1 LRRENYWKAS
11 SKNLNKRSKFAQI
24 PSQFM
29 NTVTNSLLSIVVPLY
44 NEEDNVVLLTQ
55 KIRESL
61 SGYSYQIVYVD
72 DFSTDK
78 TRKAI
83 KGMDDPK
90 VHLIEL
96 KKNYGQ
102 SLALAAGIDYAEGE
116 YIITMDGDLQNDPS
130 DIPQM
135 LGHAVNDDYDV
146 VTGIRQKRKDS
157 PIKKIPSKIA
167 NFLVRRVTQLNIKD
181 NGCALKVF
189 TKDIAKGLNLYG
201 EMHRFITLL
210 AHLEGAQIK
219 QVPVKHHARHAGVS
233 KYGLERVFKVVA
245 DMMLLLFIRKYFQRP
260 IHLFGI
266 FGVLLIIL
274 GIFINIYLLIVKLG
288 FGEDIGS
295 RPLLIFGMMFILGGI
310 QLFTIGIVM
319 ELLIRTYYESQ
330 QKRPYRVKKITIG
343 DGKAA

>member
-1 LRRENYWKAS
+1 MT
-11 SKNLNKRSKFAQI
+11 
-24 PSQFM
+24 P
-29 NTVTNSLLSIVVPLY
+29 VTNALLSIVVPLY
-44 NEEDNVVLLTQ
+44 NEADNVTLLTQ
-55 KIRESL
+55 KIHESL
-61 SGYSYQIVYVD
+61 VGYQYEIVYID
-72 DFSTDK
+72 DFSTDG
-78 TRKAI
+78 TRKTV
-83 KGMDDPK
+83 KGLADEK

-102 SLALAAGIDYAEGE
+102 SLALAAGLDYANGD

-130 DIPQM
+130 DIPEM
-135 LGHAVNDDYDV
+135 LKYAIEDDYDV

-157 PIKKIPSKIA
+157 LIKKIPSKIA
-167 NFLVRRVTQLNIKD
+167 NFLVRRVTKLDIKD

-189 TKDIAKGLNLYG
+189 TKDIAKDLNLYG

-266 FGVLLIIL
+266 FGFMLILI
-274 GIFINIYLLIVKLG
+274 GVIINMYLLFVKFYL
-288 FGEDIGS
+288 GEDIGT
-295 RPLLIFGMMFILGGI
+295 RPLLIFGLMFILAGI

-330 QKRPYRVKKITIG
+330 NKRPYRVKKISVG
-343 DGKAA
+343 GQVS

>member
-1 LRRENYWKAS
+1 MD
-11 SKNLNKRSKFAQI
+11 I
-24 PSQFM
+24 
-29 NTVTNSLLSIVVPLY
+29 VTPSLLSVVVPLY
-44 NEEDNVVLLTQ
+44 KEEENVVLLTQ
-55 KIRESL
+55 KIHESL
-61 SGYSYQIVYVD
+61 PGYNYQIIYID

-78 TRKAI
+78 TKKVV
-83 KGMDDPK
+83 KGMEDPK

-102 SLALAAGIDYAEGE
+102 SLALAAGIDYAEGD

-135 LGHAVNDDYDV
+135 LSFAVNEDFDL

-157 PIKKIPSKIA
+157 LVKKIPSKIA
-167 NFLVRRVTQLNIKD
+167 NYMVRRVTKLDIKD

-189 TKDIAKGLNLYG
+189 SKDIAKDLNLYG

-266 FGVLLIIL
+266 FGFLLIIL
-274 GIFINIYLLIVKLG
+274 GVLINIYLLIVKFG
-288 FGEDIGS
+288 FGEDIGN
-295 RPLLIFGMMFILGGI
+295 RPLLTFGLMFILGGI

-330 QKRPYRVKKITIG
+330 QKRPYRIKKVSIG
-343 DGKAA
+343 GQSA

>member
-1 LRRENYWKAS
+1 
-11 SKNLNKRSKFAQI
+11 
-24 PSQFM
+24 M
-29 NTVTNSLLSIVVPLY
+29 TVLTDALLSIVVPLY
-44 NEEDNVVLLTQ
+44 NEEDNVVLLTE
-55 KIRESL
+55 KIHESL
-61 SGYSYQIVYVD
+61 VGYSYQIIYID
-72 DFSTDK
+72 DFSTDA
-78 TRKAI
+78 TRMVVK
-83 KGMDDPK
+83 KMNDNK

-135 LGHAVNDDYDV
+135 LAYAISEEYDLI
-146 VTGIRQKRKDS
+146 TGIRQKRKDS
-157 PIKKIPSKIA
+157 LVKKIPSKIA
-167 NFLVRRVTQLNIKD
+167 NFLVRRVTKLDIKD

-189 TKDIAKGLNLYG
+189 TKDIAKDLNLYG

-233 KYGLERVFKVVA
+233 KYGLERVFKVIA

-266 FGVLLIIL
+266 FGVLLILL
-274 GIFINIYLLIVKLG
+274 GGIINIYLLVVKLM
-288 FGEDIGS
+288 GEDIGN
-295 RPLLIFGMMFILGGI
+295 RPLLIFGLMFILAGI

-330 QKRPYRVKKITIG
+330 QKRPYRIKKILIG
-343 DGKAA
+343 DKAQ

>member
-1 LRRENYWKAS
+1 MKP
-11 SKNLNKRSKFAQI
+11 I
-24 PSQFM
+24 
-29 NTVTNSLLSIVVPLY
+29 TNSFLSIVVPLY
-44 NEEDNVVLLTQ
+44 NEQDNVVLLTK
-55 KIRESL
+55 KIHESL
-61 SGYSYQIVYVD
+61 PGYNYQIVYVD
-72 DFSTDK
+72 DFSTDN
-78 TRKAI
+78 TRKVV
-83 KGMDDPK
+83 KDMDDK
-90 VHLIEL
+90 RVHLIEL

-102 SLALAAGIDYAEGE
+102 SLALAAGMDYATGD

-135 LGHAVNDDYDV
+135 LAHAVAGEYDLI
-146 VTGIRQKRKDS
+146 TGIRQKRKDS
-157 PIKKIPSKIA
+157 LVKKIPSKIA
-167 NFLVRRVTQLNIKD
+167 NFLVRRVTKLDIKD

-210 AHLEGAQIK
+210 AYLEGAQIK
-219 QVPVKHHARHAGVS
+219 QVNVKHHARHAGKS

-330 QKRPYRVKKITIG
+330 QKRPYRIKKISIG

>member
-1 LRRENYWKAS
+1 MEPHTSA
-11 SKNLNKRSKFAQI
+11 
-24 PSQFM
+24 
-29 NTVTNSLLSIVVPLY
+29 LLSIVIPLY
-44 NEEDNVVLLTQ
+44 NEEENVLLLTG
-55 KIRESL
+55 KIHESL
-61 SGYSYQIVYVD
+61 TGYQYQIVYVD
-72 DFSTDK
+72 DYSTDRTK
-78 TRKAI
+78 EVVN
-83 KGMDDPK
+83 GMNDPK
-90 VHLIEL
+90 VHLVAL

-130 DIPQM
+130 DIPRM
-135 LGHAVNDDYDV
+135 LAYAVEGDFDV

-157 PIKKIPSKIA
+157 PLKKIPSKIA
-167 NFLVRRVTQLNIKD
+167 NFMVRRVTKLDIKD

-189 TKDIAKGLNLYG
+189 TRDIAKDLNLYG

-210 AHLEGAQIK
+210 AYLEGGRIK
-219 QVPVKHHARHAGVS
+219 QVPVKHHARNAGVS
-233 KYGLERVFKVVA
+233 KYGLERVFKVIA

-266 FGVLLIIL
+266 FGVLLILL
-274 GIFINIYLLIVKLG
+274 GVFINMYLLLVKFG
-288 FGEDIGS
+288 FGEDIGT

-330 QKRPYRVKKITIG
+330 KKRPYRIKNISIGGKIS
-343 DGKAA
+343 

>member
-1 LRRENYWKAS
+1 MS
-11 SKNLNKRSKFAQI
+11 
-24 PSQFM
+24 
-29 NTVTNSLLSIVVPLY
+29 TVTDSLLSIVVPLY

-55 KIRESL
+55 KINESL
-61 SGYSYQIVYVD
+61 EGYNYQIVYVD

-78 TRKAI
+78 TRIKA
-83 KGMDDPK
+83 KEMDDK
-90 VHLIEL
+90 RVHLIEL

-135 LGHAVNDDYDV
+135 LEYAITEEYDL

-157 PIKKIPSKIA
+157 QVKKIPSKIA
-167 NFLVRRVTQLNIKD
+167 NFLVRRVTKLDIKD

-189 TKDIAKGLNLYG
+189 TKDIAKSLNLYG

-266 FGVLLIIL
+266 FGVLLVIL
-274 GIFINIYLLIVKLG
+274 GILINVYLLIVKLG
-288 FGEDIGS
+288 FGQDIGT
-295 RPLLIFGMMFILGGI
+295 RPLLIFGMMFIVGGI

-330 QKRPYRVKKITIG
+330 QKRPYRIKKISIG

>member
-1 LRRENYWKAS
+1 MRPKTEA
-11 SKNLNKRSKFAQI
+11 
-24 PSQFM
+24 
-29 NTVTNSLLSIVVPLY
+29 LLSIVVPLY
-44 NEEDNVVLLTQ
+44 NEEANVALLTE
-55 KIRESL
+55 KIHESL
-61 SGYSYQIVYVD
+61 VGYQYQIVYVD
-72 DFSTDK
+72 DYSTDRTCK
-78 TRKAI
+78 VIQDLQDSR
-83 KGMDDPK
+83 
-90 VHLIEL
+90 VHLLAL

-102 SLALAAGIDYAEGE
+102 SLALAAGLDYAQGE

-135 LGHAVNDDYDV
+135 LDHALSGEYDV

-157 PIKKIPSKIA
+157 IVKKIPSKIA
-167 NFLVRRVTQLNIKD
+167 NFLVRRVTKLDIKD

-189 TKDIAKGLNLYG
+189 TRDIAKDLNLYG

-210 AHLEGAQIK
+210 AFLEGARFK
-219 QVPVKHHARHAGVS
+219 QVPVKHHARHGGVS

-266 FGVLLIIL
+266 LGVFLILLGLLI
-274 GIFINIYLLIVKLG
+274 NMYLLVVKLG

-295 RPLLIFGMMFILGGI
+295 RPLLIFGMMFILAGI

-330 QKRPYRVKKITIG
+330 SKRPYRIKNVSIG
-343 DGKAA
+343 GKPA

>member
-1 LRRENYWKAS
+1 M
-11 SKNLNKRSKFAQI
+11 QI
-24 PSQFM
+24 TSD
-29 NTVTNSLLSIVVPLY
+29 LLSIVVPLY
-44 NEEDNVVLLTQ
+44 NEEANVALLTQ
-55 KIRESL
+55 KIHESL
-61 SGYSYQIVYVD
+61 VGYNYEIIYVD
-72 DFSTDK
+72 DFSRDK
-78 TRKAI
+78 TRNVVKSLE
-83 KGMDDPK
+83 DQK
-90 VHLIEL
+90 VHLIAL

-102 SLALAAGIDYAEGE
+102 SLALAAGLDYAKGE
-116 YIITMDGDLQNDPS
+116 YIITMDGDLQNDPT

-135 LGHAVNDDYDV
+135 LTYAVSGKYDV

-157 PIKKIPSKIA
+157 LVKKIPSKIA
-167 NFLVRRVTQLNIKD
+167 NFLVRRVTKLDIKD

-189 TKDIAKGLNLYG
+189 TKDIAKDLNLYG

-266 FGVLLIIL
+266 FGFLLIIL
-274 GIFINIYLLIVKLG
+274 GFFINMYLLIVKLM
-288 FGEDIGS
+288 GEDIGT
-295 RPLLIFGMMFILGGI
+295 RPLLIFGLMFILAGI

-330 QKRPYRVKKITIG
+330 NKRPYRIKNITIG
-343 DGKAA
+343 GQPA

>member
-1 LRRENYWKAS
+1 MK
-11 SKNLNKRSKFAQI
+11 
-24 PSQFM
+24 P
-29 NTVTNSLLSIVVPLY
+29 VTLSLISIVIPLY
-44 NEEDNVVLLTQ
+44 NEEENVVLLTN
-55 KIRESL
+55 KINESL
-61 SGYSYQIVYVD
+61 KGYLHQIIYVD
-72 DFSTDK
+72 DFSTDN
-78 TRKAI
+78 TRKVI
-83 KGMDDPK
+83 KDMKDPN
-90 VHLIEL
+90 VHLIAL

-102 SLALAAGIDYAEGE
+102 SLALAAGIDYAQGE
-116 YIITMDGDLQNDPS
+116 YIITMDGDLQNDPQ
-130 DIPQM
+130 DIPKM
-135 LGHAVNDDYDV
+135 MEYVVSGEYDV

-157 PIKKIPSKIA
+157 LVKKIPSRIA
-167 NFLVRRVTQLNIKD
+167 NFMVRRVTKLDIKD

-189 TKDIAKGLNLYG
+189 TRDIAKDLNLYG

-219 QVPVKHHARHAGVS
+219 QVPVQHHARNAGVS

-266 FGVLLIIL
+266 IGVLLIIL

-288 FGEDIGS
+288 YGQDIGN
-295 RPLLIFGMMFILGGI
+295 RPLLIFGMMFILAGI

-330 QKRPYRVKKITIG
+330 NKRPYRIKNISVG
-343 DGKAA
+343 GQSS

>member
-1 LRRENYWKAS
+1 MNPSTKA
-11 SKNLNKRSKFAQI
+11 
-24 PSQFM
+24 
-29 NTVTNSLLSIVVPLY
+29 LLSIVVPLY
-44 NEEDNVVLLTQ
+44 NEADNVVLLTQ
-55 KIRESL
+55 KIHESL
-61 SGYSYQIVYVD
+61 KGYSYQIIYVD
-72 DFSTDK
+72 DFSKDN
-78 TRKAI
+78 TRAVI
-83 KGMDDPK
+83 SEMEDPK
-90 VHLIEL
+90 VHLVAL

-102 SLALAAGIDYAEGE
+102 SLALAAGIDYAQGE

-135 LGHAVNDDYDV
+135 LSYALSGEYDV

-157 PIKKIPSKIA
+157 LVKKIPSKIA
-167 NFLVRRVTQLNIKD
+167 NFMVRRVTKLDIKD

-189 TKDIAKGLNLYG
+189 TRDIAKDLNLYG

-210 AHLEGAQIK
+210 AFLEGAQIK
-219 QVPVKHHARHAGVS
+219 QVPVKHHARNAGVS

-266 FGVLLIIL
+266 LGVLLILL
-274 GIFINIYLLIVKLG
+274 GVFINFYLLVVKLG
-288 FGEDIGS
+288 FGEDIGN
-295 RPLLIFGMMFILGGI
+295 RPLLIFGMMFILAGI

-330 QKRPYRVKKITIG
+330 KKRPYRIKNVTIG
-343 DGKAA
+343 GKPA

>member
-1 LRRENYWKAS
+1 M
-11 SKNLNKRSKFAQI
+11 Q
-24 PSQFM
+24 P
-29 NTVTNSLLSIVVPLY
+29 VTNAFLSIVVPLY
-44 NEEDNVVLLTQ
+44 NEEDNAVLLTQ
-55 KIRESL
+55 KIHESL
-61 SGYSYQIVYVD
+61 EGYSYQIIYVD
-72 DFSTDK
+72 DFSKDR
-78 TRKAI
+78 TRAVVKE
-83 KGMDDPK
+83 MDDDK

-130 DIPQM
+130 DIPAM
-135 LGHAVNDDYDV
+135 LEFAITEEFDLI
-146 VTGIRQKRKDS
+146 TGIRQKRKDS
-157 PIKKIPSKIA
+157 LVKKIPSKIA
-167 NFLVRRVTQLNIKD
+167 NFLVRRVTKLDIKD

-189 TKDIAKGLNLYG
+189 TKDIAKDLNLYG

-219 QVPVKHHARHAGVS
+219 QVPVKHHARNAGVS

-266 FGVLLIIL
+266 FGVLLIMAGMLIET
-274 GIFINIYLLIVKLG
+274 YLLIVKFG
-288 FGEDIGS
+288 FGEDIGT

-330 QKRPYRVKKITIG
+330 SKRPYRIKKITIG
-343 DGKAA
+343 DGTAA

>member
-1 LRRENYWKAS
+1 MSL
-11 SKNLNKRSKFAQI
+11 
-24 PSQFM
+24 PS
-29 NTVTNSLLSIVVPLY
+29 NTLLSIVVPLY

-55 KIRESL
+55 KIHESL
-61 SGYSYQIVYVD
+61 KKYNYQIIYID
-72 DFSTDK
+72 DFSTDN
-78 TRKAI
+78 TRNVVKQ
-83 KGMDDPK
+83 MDDDK

-102 SLALAAGIDYAEGE
+102 SLALAAGIDYAEGD

-135 LGHAVNDDYDV
+135 LEFAKTDEYDLI
-146 VTGIRQKRKDS
+146 TGIRQKRKDS
-157 PIKKIPSKIA
+157 LVKKIPSKIA
-167 NFLVRRVTQLNIKD
+167 NFLVRRVTKLDIKD

-266 FGVLLIIL
+266 LGVLLIIL
-274 GIFINIYLLIVKLG
+274 GTLIETYLLIVKFG
-288 FGEDIGS
+288 FGQDIGT

-330 QKRPYRVKKITIG
+330 QKRPYRIKKISIG
-343 DGKAA
+343 DGKMA

>member
-1 LRRENYWKAS
+1 MSLPTD
-11 SKNLNKRSKFAQI
+11 I
-24 PSQFM
+24 
-29 NTVTNSLLSIVVPLY
+29 LLSIVVPLY
-44 NEEDNVVLLTQ
+44 NEEDNAVLLTQ
-55 KIRESL
+55 KIHESL
-61 SGYSYQIVYVD
+61 AAYKYQIIYID
-72 DFSTDK
+72 DFSTDN
-78 TRKAI
+78 TRNVVKQ
-83 KGMDDPK
+83 MNDDK

-102 SLALAAGIDYAEGE
+102 SLALAAGIDYAEGD

-135 LGHAVNDDYDV
+135 LEFAQSGEYDLI
-146 VTGIRQKRKDS
+146 TGIRQKRKDS
-157 PIKKIPSKIA
+157 LVKKIPSKIA
-167 NFLVRRVTQLNIKD
+167 NFLVRRVTKLDIKD

-189 TKDIAKGLNLYG
+189 TRDIAKDLNLYG

-233 KYGLERVFKVVA
+233 KYGLERVFKVIA

-266 FGVLLIIL
+266 LGVLFIIL
-274 GIFINIYLLIVKLG
+274 GSLIEFYLLIVKFG
-288 FGEDIGS
+288 FGLDIGN

-330 QKRPYRVKKITIG
+330 QKRPYRIKKISIG
-343 DGKAA
+343 DQKAA

>member
-1 LRRENYWKAS
+1 MD
-11 SKNLNKRSKFAQI
+11 I
-24 PSQFM
+24 
-29 NTVTNSLLSIVVPLY
+29 VTPELLSIVVPLY
-44 NEEDNVVLLTQ
+44 NEEENVALLTQ
-55 KIRESL
+55 KIHESL
-61 SGYSYQIVYVD
+61 VGYTYQIIYID
-72 DFSTDK
+72 DFSTDTTK
-78 TRKAI
+78 QVVKVMGDER
-83 KGMDDPK
+83 

-102 SLALAAGIDYAEGE
+102 SLALAAGLDYAKGE

-135 LGHAVNDDYDV
+135 LSYAIHEDYDV

-157 PIKKIPSKIA
+157 LVKKIPSKIA
-167 NFLVRRVTQLNIKD
+167 NFLVRRVTKLDIKD

-189 TKDIAKGLNLYG
+189 TKSIAKDLNLYG

-266 FGVLLIIL
+266 FGFMMILL
-274 GIFINIYLLIVKLG
+274 GILINMYLLIVKIG
-288 FGEDIGS
+288 FGEDIGT
-295 RPLLIFGMMFILGGI
+295 RPLLMFGMMFILAGI

-330 QKRPYRVKKITIG
+330 KKRPYRIKKVSVG
-343 DGKAA
+343 GKPE

>member
-1 LRRENYWKAS
+1 MK
-11 SKNLNKRSKFAQI
+11 
-24 PSQFM
+24 P
-29 NTVTNSLLSIVVPLY
+29 VTLSLISIVIPLY
-44 NEEDNVVLLTQ
+44 NEEENVVLLTN
-55 KIRESL
+55 KIHESL
-61 SGYSYQIVYVD
+61 KGYLYQIIYVD
-72 DFSTDK
+72 DFSTDN
-78 TRKAI
+78 TRKVV
-83 KGMDDPK
+83 KDMKDPN
-90 VHLIEL
+90 VHLIAL

-102 SLALAAGIDYAEGE
+102 SLALAAGIDYAKGE
-116 YIITMDGDLQNDPS
+116 YIITMDGDLQNDPQ
-130 DIPQM
+130 DIPKM
-135 LGHAVNDDYDV
+135 MEHVVSGEYDV

-157 PIKKIPSKIA
+157 LVKKIPSKIA
-167 NFLVRRVTQLNIKD
+167 NFMVRRVTKLDIKD

-189 TKDIAKGLNLYG
+189 TRDIAKDLNLYG

-219 QVPVKHHARHAGVS
+219 QVPVKHHARNAGVS

-288 FGEDIGS
+288 YGQDIGN
-295 RPLLIFGMMFILGGI
+295 RPLLIFGMMFILAGI

-330 QKRPYRVKKITIG
+330 NKRPYRIKNISVG
-343 DGKAA
+343 GQSS

>member
-1 LRRENYWKAS
+1 MS
-11 SKNLNKRSKFAQI
+11 
-24 PSQFM
+24 
-29 NTVTNSLLSIVVPLY
+29 TVTDSLLSIVVPLY

-55 KIRESL
+55 KIHESL
-61 SGYSYQIVYVD
+61 EGYHYQIVYVD
-72 DFSTDK
+72 DFSTDQ
-78 TRKAI
+78 TRKRV
-83 KGMDDPK
+83 KDMDDDK

-102 SLALAAGIDYAEGE
+102 SLALAAGLDYAEGE

-130 DIPQM
+130 DIPHM
-135 LGHAVNDDYDV
+135 LEYAVSGEYDV

-157 PIKKIPSKIA
+157 LVKKIPSKIA
-167 NFLVRRVTQLNIKD
+167 NFLVRRVTKLDIKD

-189 TKDIAKGLNLYG
+189 TRDIAKGLNLYG

-210 AHLEGAQIK
+210 AFLEGGQIK

-330 QKRPYRVKKITIG
+330 QKRPYRIKKITIG

>member
-1 LRRENYWKAS
+1 MS
-11 SKNLNKRSKFAQI
+11 
-24 PSQFM
+24 
-29 NTVTNSLLSIVVPLY
+29 TVTDSLLSIVVPLY
-44 NEEDNVVLLTQ
+44 NEEDNVVLLTE
-55 KIRESL
+55 KINKSL
-61 SGYSYQIVYVD
+61 EGYNYQIVYVD

-78 TRKAI
+78 TRI
-83 KGMDDPK
+83 KVKEMDDK
-90 VHLIEL
+90 RVHLIEL

-130 DIPQM
+130 DIPHM
-135 LGHAVNDDYDV
+135 LEYAITEEYDV

-157 PIKKIPSKIA
+157 LAKKIPSKIA
-167 NFLVRRVTQLNIKD
+167 NFLVRRVTKLDIKD

-189 TKDIAKGLNLYG
+189 TKDIAKSLNLYG

-210 AHLEGAQIK
+210 AYLEGAQIK

-266 FGVLLIIL
+266 FGVLLVIL
-274 GIFINIYLLIVKLG
+274 GILINVYLLIVKLG
-288 FGEDIGS
+288 FGQDIGT
-295 RPLLIFGMMFILGGI
+295 RPLLIFGMMFIVGGI

-330 QKRPYRVKKITIG
+330 QKRPYRIKKISIG

>member
-1 LRRENYWKAS
+1 MAI
-11 SKNLNKRSKFAQI
+11 F
-24 PSQFM
+24 
-29 NTVTNSLLSIVVPLY
+29 TNDLLSIVVPLY
-44 NEEDNVVLLTQ
+44 NEEENVVLLTK
-55 KIRESL
+55 KIHESL
-61 SGYSYQIVYVD
+61 VGYTYQIIYID
-72 DFSTDK
+72 DFSTDA
-78 TRKAI
+78 TRKVVKA
-83 KGMDDPK
+83 MDDEK
-90 VHLIEL
+90 VHLIAL

-135 LGHAVNDDYDV
+135 LSYAVKGEYDLI
-146 VTGIRQKRKDS
+146 TGIRQKRKDS
-157 PIKKIPSKIA
+157 LVKKIPSKIA
-167 NFLVRRVTQLNIKD
+167 NFMVRRVTKLDIKD

-189 TKDIAKGLNLYG
+189 TKDIAKDLNLYG

-219 QVPVKHHARHAGVS
+219 QVPVKHHARNAGVS

-266 FGVLLIIL
+266 FGVLLIML
-274 GIFINIYLLIVKLG
+274 GVIINAYLLVVKLM
-288 FGEDIGS
+288 GEDIGN
-295 RPLLIFGMMFILGGI
+295 RPLLIFGLMFILAGI

-330 QKRPYRVKKITIG
+330 QKRPYRIKNISIG
-343 DGKAA
+343 DKTK

>member
-1 LRRENYWKAS
+1 MRPKTEA
-11 SKNLNKRSKFAQI
+11 
-24 PSQFM
+24 
-29 NTVTNSLLSIVVPLY
+29 LLSIVVPLY
-44 NEEDNVVLLTQ
+44 NEEANVALLTQ
-55 KIRESL
+55 KIHESL
-61 SGYSYQIVYVD
+61 EGYLYQVVYVD
-72 DFSTDK
+72 DFSTDN
-78 TRKAI
+78 TRKVI
-83 KGMDDPK
+83 QDMQDPR
-90 VHLIEL
+90 VHLLAL

-102 SLALAAGIDYAEGE
+102 SLALAAGLDYAEGE

-135 LGHAVNDDYDV
+135 LEHALNGEYDV

-157 PIKKIPSKIA
+157 LVKKIPSKIA
-167 NFLVRRVTQLNIKD
+167 NFLVRRVTKLDIKD

-189 TKDIAKGLNLYG
+189 TRDIAKDLNLYG

-210 AHLEGAQIK
+210 AFLEGARIK
-219 QVPVKHHARHAGVS
+219 QVPVKHHARHGGVS

-266 FGVLLIIL
+266 LGVFLILL
-274 GIFINIYLLIVKLG
+274 GILINIYLLIVKLG

-330 QKRPYRVKKITIG
+330 SKRPYRIKKISIG
-343 DGKAA
+343 GNPA

>member
-1 LRRENYWKAS
+1 MS
-11 SKNLNKRSKFAQI
+11 
-24 PSQFM
+24 
-29 NTVTNSLLSIVVPLY
+29 TVTDSLLSIVVPLY
-44 NEEDNVVLLTQ
+44 NEEDNVVLLTK
-55 KIRESL
+55 KINESL
-61 SGYSYQIVYVD
+61 EGYNYQIVYVD

-78 TRKAI
+78 TRIRVKE
-83 KGMDDPK
+83 MDDK
-90 VHLIEL
+90 RVHLIEL

-130 DIPQM
+130 DIPNM
-135 LGHAVNDDYDV
+135 LQYAITEEYDV

-157 PIKKIPSKIA
+157 LVKKIPSKIA
-167 NFLVRRVTQLNIKD
+167 NFLVRRVTKLDIKD

-189 TKDIAKGLNLYG
+189 TKDIAKSLNLYG

-266 FGVLLIIL
+266 FGVLLVIL
-274 GIFINIYLLIVKLG
+274 GVLINIYLLIVKLG
-288 FGEDIGS
+288 FDQDIGT
-295 RPLLIFGMMFILGGI
+295 RPLLIFGMMFIVGGI

-330 QKRPYRVKKITIG
+330 QKRPYRIKKISIG

>member
-1 LRRENYWKAS
+1 MT
-11 SKNLNKRSKFAQI
+11 
-24 PSQFM
+24 PSTQA
-29 NTVTNSLLSIVVPLY
+29 LLSIVVPLY
-44 NEEDNVVLLTQ
+44 NEEANVKLLTQ
-55 KIRESL
+55 KIHESL
-61 SGYSYQIVYVD
+61 KGYQYQIIYVD
-72 DFSTDK
+72 DFSRDD
-78 TRKAI
+78 TRGI
-83 KGMDDPK
+83 VNGLQDPK
-90 VHLIEL
+90 VHLLAL

-102 SLALAAGIDYAEGE
+102 SLALAAGIDYAQGE

-135 LGHAVNDDYDV
+135 LEFALSGEYDV

-157 PIKKIPSKIA
+157 LVKKIPSKIA
-167 NFLVRRVTQLNIKD
+167 NFLVRRVTKLDIKD

-189 TKDIAKGLNLYG
+189 TRDIAKDLNLYG

-210 AHLEGAQIK
+210 AFLEGAQIK

-266 FGVLLIIL
+266 LGVLLILL
-274 GIFINIYLLIVKLG
+274 GILINIYLLIVKLG
-288 FGEDIGS
+288 LGEDIGN

-330 QKRPYRVKKITIG
+330 SKRPYRIKNVKIG
-343 DGKAA
+343 GKPA

>member
-1 LRRENYWKAS
+1 MKAFWDIHT
-11 SKNLNKRSKFAQI
+11 R
-24 PSQFM
+24 
-29 NTVTNSLLSIVVPLY
+29 LSISM
-44 NEEDNVVLLTQ
+44 T
-55 KIRESL
+55 
-61 SGYSYQIVYVD
+61 
-72 DFSTDK
+72 FSTDR
-78 TRKAI
+78 TRAVVKE
-83 KGMDDPK
+83 MEDDK

-102 SLALAAGIDYAEGE
+102 SLALAAGIDYAEGD

-130 DIPQM
+130 DIPEM
-135 LGHAVNDDYDV
+135 LAYVIKGEYDLI
-146 VTGIRQKRKDS
+146 TGIRQKRKDS
-157 PIKKIPSKIA
+157 LIKKIPSKIA
-167 NFLVRRVTQLNIKD
+167 NFLVRRVTKLDIKD
-181 NGCALKVF
+181 NGCALKIF
-189 TKDIAKGLNLYG
+189 TKEIAKGLNLYG

-266 FGVLLIIL
+266 FGVFLILAGIL
-274 GIFINIYLLIVKLG
+274 IESYLMVVKFG
-288 FGEDIGS
+288 FGEDIGT

-330 QKRPYRVKKITIG
+330 SKRPYRIKKITIG

>member
-1 LRRENYWKAS
+1 MS
-11 SKNLNKRSKFAQI
+11 
-24 PSQFM
+24 
-29 NTVTNSLLSIVVPLY
+29 TVTDSLLSIVVPLY

-55 KIRESL
+55 KINESL
-61 SGYSYQIVYVD
+61 EGYNYQIVYVD

-78 TRKAI
+78 TRI
-83 KGMDDPK
+83 KVREMVDQK
-90 VHLIEL
+90 VHLIAL

-135 LGHAVNDDYDV
+135 LEYAITEEYDL

-157 PIKKIPSKIA
+157 QVKKIPSKIA
-167 NFLVRRVTQLNIKD
+167 NFLVRRVTKLDIKD
-181 NGCALKVF
+181 NGCALKIF
-189 TKDIAKGLNLYG
+189 TKDIAKSLNLYG

-266 FGVLLIIL
+266 FGFLMILLGVL
-274 GIFINIYLLIVKLG
+274 INMYLLVVKIG
-288 FGEDIGS
+288 FGEDIGT
-295 RPLLIFGMMFILGGI
+295 RPLLMFGMMFILAGI

-330 QKRPYRVKKITIG
+330 NKRPYRVKKISIG
-343 DGKAA
+343 GTAQ

>member
-1 LRRENYWKAS
+1 
-11 SKNLNKRSKFAQI
+11 
-24 PSQFM
+24 M
-29 NTVTNSLLSIVVPLY
+29 NPVTNAFLSIVVPLY
-44 NEEDNVVLLTQ
+44 NEQDNVVLLTE
-55 KIRESL
+55 KIHESL
-61 SGYSYQIVYVD
+61 KGYNYQIVYVD
-72 DFSTDK
+72 DFSTDQ
-78 TRKAI
+78 TRKVVLE
-83 KGMDDPK
+83 MDDSL
-90 VHLIEL
+90 VHLIQL

-102 SLALAAGIDYAEGE
+102 SLALAAGIDYAQGD

-135 LGHAVNDDYDV
+135 LALAEEGEYDLI
-146 VTGIRQKRKDS
+146 TGIRQKRKDS
-157 PIKKIPSKIA
+157 LVKKIPSKIA
-167 NFLVRRVTQLNIKD
+167 NFLVRRVTKLDIKD

-210 AHLEGAQIK
+210 AFLEGAQIK
-219 QVPVKHHARHAGVS
+219 QVPVKHHARHAGKS

-266 FGVLLIIL
+266 FGFLLIIL
-274 GIFINIYLLIVKLG
+274 GVFIELYLLIVKFG
-288 FGEDIGS
+288 FGQDIGT

-330 QKRPYRVKKITIG
+330 SKRPYRIKKVSIG

>member
-1 LRRENYWKAS
+1 MD
-11 SKNLNKRSKFAQI
+11 I
-24 PSQFM
+24 
-29 NTVTNSLLSIVVPLY
+29 VTPDPLSIVVPLY
-44 NEEDNVVLLTQ
+44 NEEDNVTLLTQ
-55 KIRESL
+55 KIHESL
-61 SGYSYQIVYVD
+61 VGYNYQIVYID
-72 DFSTDK
+72 DFSTDR
-78 TRKAI
+78 TRQVVKEM
-83 KGMDDPK
+83 KDEK

-102 SLALAAGIDYAEGE
+102 SLALAAGIDYANGE

-135 LGHAVNDDYDV
+135 LSYAVSGDYDV

-157 PIKKIPSKIA
+157 LVKKIPSKIA
-167 NFLVRRVTQLNIKD
+167 NFLVRRVTKLDIKD

-189 TKDIAKGLNLYG
+189 TKSIAKDLNLYG

-266 FGVLLIIL
+266 FGFLMIIL
-274 GIFINIYLLIVKLG
+274 GVLINMYLLVVKLG
-288 FGEDIGS
+288 FGEDIGT
-295 RPLLIFGMMFILGGI
+295 RPLLMFGMMFILAGI

-330 QKRPYRVKKITIG
+330 KKRPYRIKNVSVG
-343 DGKAA
+343 GKSE

>member
-1 LRRENYWKAS
+1 M
-11 SKNLNKRSKFAQI
+11 Q
-24 PSQFM
+24 P
-29 NTVTNSLLSIVVPLY
+29 VTNALLSIVVPLY
-44 NEEDNVVLLTQ
+44 NEQDNVELLTQ
-55 KIRESL
+55 KIHESL
-61 SGYSYQIVYVD
+61 KGYNYQIIYVD
-72 DFSTDK
+72 DFSTDNTK
-78 TRKAI
+78 KVVY
-83 KGMDDPK
+83 KMDDNL
-90 VHLIEL
+90 VTLIEL

-102 SLALAAGIDYAEGE
+102 SLALAAGIDHAQGE

-135 LGHAVNDDYDV
+135 LEFAVNGEYDLI
-146 VTGIRQKRKDS
+146 TGIRQKRKDS
-157 PIKKIPSKIA
+157 LVKKIPSKIA
-167 NFLVRRVTQLNIKD
+167 NFLVRRVTKLDIKD
-181 NGCALKVF
+181 NGCALKIF
-189 TKDIAKGLNLYG
+189 TKEIAKGLNLYG

-210 AHLEGAQIK
+210 AFLEGAQIK
-219 QVPVKHHARHAGVS
+219 QVPVKHHARHAGKS

-274 GIFINIYLLIVKLG
+274 GTLIEIYLLIVKFG
-288 FGEDIGS
+288 FGQDIGT

-330 QKRPYRVKKITIG
+330 SKRPYRIKKITIG
-343 DGKAA
+343 DGKTA

>member
-1 LRRENYWKAS
+1 MQPITSA
-11 SKNLNKRSKFAQI
+11 
-24 PSQFM
+24 P
-29 NTVTNSLLSIVVPLY
+29 LSIVVPLY
-44 NEEDNVVLLTQ
+44 NEQDNVELLTQ
-55 KIRESL
+55 KIHESL
-61 SGYSYQIVYVD
+61 KGYNYQIIYID
-72 DFSTDK
+72 DFSTDSTK
-78 TRKAI
+78 KVVY
-83 KGMDDPK
+83 GMNDNS
-90 VHLIEL
+90 VALIEL

-102 SLALAAGIDYAEGE
+102 SLALAAGIDYAQGE

-135 LGHAVNDDYDV
+135 LEFALSGEYDLI
-146 VTGIRQKRKDS
+146 TGIRQKRKDS
-157 PIKKIPSKIA
+157 LVKKIPSKIA
-167 NFLVRRVTQLNIKD
+167 NFLVRRVTKLDIKD
-181 NGCALKVF
+181 NGCALKIF
-189 TKDIAKGLNLYG
+189 TKEIAKGLNLYG

-210 AHLEGAQIK
+210 AFLEGAQIK
-219 QVPVKHHARHAGVS
+219 QVPVKHHARHAGKS

-266 FGVLLIIL
+266 FGVLLIIFGVL
-274 GIFINIYLLIVKLG
+274 IEAYLLIVKFG
-288 FGEDIGS
+288 FGEDIGT

-330 QKRPYRVKKITIG
+330 SKRPYRIKKITIG

>member
-1 LRRENYWKAS
+1 
-11 SKNLNKRSKFAQI
+11 
-24 PSQFM
+24 M
-29 NTVTNSLLSIVVPLY
+29 NPVTTSLLSIVIPLY
-44 NEEDNVVLLTQ
+44 NEEENVVLLTS
-55 KIRESL
+55 KINESL
-61 SGYSYQIVYVD
+61 QGYIYQIIYVD
-72 DFSTDK
+72 DFSKDH
-78 TRKAI
+78 TRKNI
-83 KGMDDPK
+83 SEMKDPR
-90 VHLIEL
+90 VHLVSL

-116 YIITMDGDLQNDPS
+116 YIITMDGDLQNDPQ
-130 DIPQM
+130 DIPKM
-135 LGHAVNDDYDV
+135 LEYVVSGEYDV

-157 PIKKIPSKIA
+157 LIKKIPSKIA
-167 NFLVRRVTQLNIKD
+167 NFMVRRVTKLDIKD

-189 TKDIAKGLNLYG
+189 TRDIAKDLNLYG

-219 QVPVKHHARHAGVS
+219 QVPVKHHARNAGVS

-266 FGVLLIIL
+266 LGVLLIIL
-274 GIFINIYLLIVKLG
+274 GVFINIYLLFVKVVYG
-288 FGEDIGS
+288 QDIGN
-295 RPLLIFGMMFILGGI
+295 RPLLIFGMMFILAGI

-330 QKRPYRVKKITIG
+330 NKRPYRIKSISIG
-343 DGKAA
+343 GQ